1 VKASDSVE
9 ISGLIFAM
17 LLKFNSPPEDIAMQ
31 PQDYGPFPYVP
42 INERPKLVWPN
53 GARLAVWIIP
63 NIEFFPL
70 TRGIPPQPGT
80 PAGNPPSVRAWAQRD
95 YGNRVGIWRI
105 MEVLSKH
112 GVRASPTLNS
122 DVCDHHPQI
131 VRAALELGWEILG
144 HNQTNSVW
152 LDALSPQEER
162 ETIHRTLSRIAEM
175 TGRRPLGWLGS
186 GLAETWHTLDY
197 LADEGC
203 LYVADWVNDDQ
214 PYMMDIGGRP
224 LVSIPYS
231 YEINDAPFINT
242 RLGTVDEF
250 EQAIRR
256 QFDTLYAEGAQSG
269 RVMAICLHP
278 YLIGVPHRIA
288 GLDKALTYI
297 RAHDGVWF
305 ATGEEIVRHWLQSGA
320 TF

>member
-1 VKASDSVE
+1 
-9 ISGLIFAM
+9 
-17 LLKFNSPPEDIAMQ
+17 MQ

-42 INERPKLVWPN
+42 IKDRPRLTWPDN
-53 GARLAVWIIP
+53 ARLAVWVIP

-70 TRGIPPQPGT
+70 TRGIPPNPGA

-95 YGNRVGIWRI
+95 YGNRVGIWRL
-105 MEVLSKH
+105 MDLLSKH

-122 DVCDHHPQI
+122 DICDHHPQI
-131 VRAALELGWEILG
+131 VRAAIELGWEILG

-152 LDALSPQEER
+152 LDALSPVEER

-175 TGRRPLGWLGS
+175 TGKKPAGWLGS
-186 GLAETWHTLDY
+186 GLAETWHTLDF

-231 YEINDAPFINT
+231 YEINDAPFIGS
-242 RLGTVDEF
+242 RAGTIDAF
-250 EQAIRR
+250 ETAIRR

-278 YLIGVPHRIA
+278 YIIGVPHRIA
-288 GLDKALTYI
+288 GLDSALSYI

-305 ATGEEIVRHWLQSGA
+305 TTGEEIVRHWLQSGA

>member
-1 VKASDSVE
+1 
-9 ISGLIFAM
+9 
-17 LLKFNSPPEDIAMQ
+17 MQ
-31 PQDYGPFPYVP
+31 PRDYGPFRYVP
-42 INERPKLVWPN
+42 IKDRPKLTWPN
-53 GARLAVWIIP
+53 NARLAVWIIP

-70 TRGIPPQPGT
+70 TRGIPPHPGA
-80 PAGNPPSVRAWAQRD
+80 PAGTPPSVRAWAQRD

-105 MEVLSKH
+105 MDVLSKH
-112 GVRASPTLNS
+112 AVRASPTLNS
-122 DVCDHHPQI
+122 DICDHHPQI
-131 VRAALELGWEILG
+131 VRAAIELGWEILG

-152 LDALSPQEER
+152 LDALSPEEER
-162 ETIHRTLSRIAEM
+162 QTIRRTLSRIAEM
-175 TGRRPLGWLGS
+175 TGKKPLGWLGS
-186 GLAETWHTLDY
+186 GLAETWHTLDF

-242 RLGTVDEF
+242 RLGTIDEF
-250 EQAIRR
+250 ETAIRR
-256 QFDTLYAEGAQSG
+256 QFDTLYAEGAESG

-278 YLIGVPHRIA
+278 YITGVPHRI
-288 GLDKALTYI
+288 KALDSALAYI

-305 ATGEEIVRHWLQSGA
+305 ATGEEIVRHWLQSGT